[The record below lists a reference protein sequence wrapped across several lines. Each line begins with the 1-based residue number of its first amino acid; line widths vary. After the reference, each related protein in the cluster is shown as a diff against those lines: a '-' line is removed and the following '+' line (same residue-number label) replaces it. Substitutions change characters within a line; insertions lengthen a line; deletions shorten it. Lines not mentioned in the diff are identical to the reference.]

1 MKTTKKGDFIQV
13 FCKDL
18 QEKLKALA
26 TYPRYLYEKRGH
38 NGETFLYFRA

>member
-1 MKTTKKGDFIQV
+1 MKTTKKSGIIQV

-26 TYPRYLYEKRGH
+26 MYPYYLYERKGH